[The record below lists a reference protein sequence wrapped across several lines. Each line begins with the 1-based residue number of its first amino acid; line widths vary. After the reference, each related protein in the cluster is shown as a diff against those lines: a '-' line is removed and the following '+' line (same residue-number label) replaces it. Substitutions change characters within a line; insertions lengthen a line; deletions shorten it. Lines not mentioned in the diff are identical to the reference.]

1 MEFDALDLAIL
12 RMLHDNARVS
22 LSRVAESQGVALA
35 TVHRRIQRLRA
46 EGVVQGFATRIDPK
60 LLGYAVTA
68 FVRLRAADR
77 DDVRAGFQTLNS
89 IPEVE
94 EVHVITG
101 GYDVL
106 IKVRSRDTGHLRNLL
121 ARIHRAMGA
130 ERSSTEVCLESPLE
144 RFAPLHLV
152 LEQESRAPGRH
163 RDARTQR
170 AEQCD
175 SPGE

>member
-1 MEFDALDLAIL
+1 VEFDALDLAIL

-35 TVHRRIQRLRA
+35 TVHRRILRLRS
-46 EGVVQGFATRIDPK
+46 EGVVQGFVSRVDPK
-60 LLGYAVTA
+60 RLGFVVTA
-68 FVRLRAADR
+68 FVRLRVADR
-77 DDVRAGFQTLNS
+77 DDVRAGFETLNS

-106 IKVRSRDTGHLRNLL
+106 VKVRSRDTGHLRNLL

-144 RFAPLHLV
+144 RFAPLHLI
-152 LEQESRAPGRH
+152 LENDMRAH
-163 RDARTQR
+163 SQR
-170 AEQCD
+170 SSDVTPRSEEGNGL
-175 SPGE
+175 GE